1 MRLCAKC
8 LTNPK
13 TQKHH
18 DSLFKDRG
26 PAAQGKKEAAHV
38 RASGWEGEH
47 MGGQAPEHGACDAVI
62 QLPRGRTC
70 PKSAEPRTL
79 WPSAV

>member
-38 RASGWEGEH
+38 RASGWEG
-47 MGGQAPEHGACDAVI
+47 
-62 QLPRGRTC
+62 
-70 PKSAEPRTL
+70 
-79 WPSAV
+79 